1 MVNPDR
7 ALPRLPNSQKTQ
19 RPKKAQ
25 AMKAIKTLG
34 VWIVGIAALVLWHHF
49 LVSSRSPEYDSD

>member
-1 MVNPDR
+1 
-7 ALPRLPNSQKTQ
+7 
-19 RPKKAQ
+19 
-25 AMKAIKTLG
+25 MKAMKTLG